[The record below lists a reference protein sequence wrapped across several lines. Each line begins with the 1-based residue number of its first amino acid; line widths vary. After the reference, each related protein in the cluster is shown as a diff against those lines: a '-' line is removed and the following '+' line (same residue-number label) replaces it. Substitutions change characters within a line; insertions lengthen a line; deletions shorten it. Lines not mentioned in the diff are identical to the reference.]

1 MQVKEAHEKIA
12 LLEKAM
18 LALMTT
24 KSKETDSEK
33 EELRKENAYLKD
45 CIKQRTI
52 EANDAIRELANQNL
66 LLERQN
72 AEYLG
77 LIQLL
82 SDEVVQSRSI

>member
-18 LALMTT
+18 FALMNS
-24 KSKETDSEK
+24 KSKEQDPEK
-33 EELRKENAYLKD
+33 EELKKENTYLKE
-45 CIKQRTI
+45 CVKQRTT

-77 LIQLL
+77 LI
-82 SDEVVQSRSI
+82 